1 MSDYLHATAIV
12 IGEKGVLLVGASGAG
27 KSALA
32 ERLIAEAQ
40 MAGQFA
46 RLIGDDR
53 IAVTRVGE
61 HLIATGHPTIR
72 GRIERRGIGIVSS
85 DHIDSAVLAGIVEI
99 IPSPERL
106 PAEPL
111 PTFHHAGVNLP
122 LLTLRDDR
130 DLSTRAHLVLDWL
143 RRGISHLRKKD

>member
-1 MSDYLHATAIV
+1 MSDYLHATAVV
-12 IGEKGVLLVGASGAG
+12 IGEKGVLLLGASGAG

-40 MAGQFA
+40 LAGQFA

-53 IAVTRVGE
+53 VALMRAGE
-61 HLIATGHPTIR
+61 HLVASGHPAIQ

-85 DHIDSAVLAGIVEI
+85 DHIDRAVLAGVIEI
-99 IPSPERL
+99 TSSPERL
-106 PAEPL
+106 PAEPAPRYPL
-111 PTFHHAGVNLP
+111 AGISLP

-130 DLSTRAHLVLDWL
+130 DLGAKAHLVLDWL
-143 RRGISHLRKKD
+143 RR